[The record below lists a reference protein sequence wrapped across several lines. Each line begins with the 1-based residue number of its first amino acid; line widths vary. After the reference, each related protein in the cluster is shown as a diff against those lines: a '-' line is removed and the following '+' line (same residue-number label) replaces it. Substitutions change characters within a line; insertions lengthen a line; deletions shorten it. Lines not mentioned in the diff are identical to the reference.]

1 MAERGCAEA
10 YVSATALIREA
21 KLAAKNNPDSI
32 MNELCKGDLSNM
44 NGKVPFDAAEQNDAA
59 GIKVVNDY
67 IIYLGE
73 TITNYVNI
81 FRPDIVLL
89 SGGVCNQKEKLT
101 EPLTEYIKAQCFG
114 REKAFV
120 PEVRCAIL
128 GNNAGI
134 IGAASLIALVS

>member
-1 MAERGCAEA
+1 
-10 YVSATALIREA
+10 
-21 KLAAKNNPDSI
+21 

-101 EPLTEYIKAQCFG
+101 EPLTEYIKTQCFG
-114 REKAFV
+114 RERAFV

-128 GNNAGI
+128 ENNAGI

>member
-1 MAERGCAEA
+1 
-10 YVSATALIREA
+10 
-21 KLAAKNNPDSI
+21 
-32 MNELCKGDLSNM
+32 M

-89 SGGVCNQKEKLT
+89 SGGCMQSK
-101 EPLTEYIKAQCFG
+101 
-114 REKAFV
+114 REAYGAIDGIYKDPV
-120 PEVRCAIL
+120 LWKREGICA
-128 GNNAGI
+128 
-134 IGAASLIALVS
+134 

>member
-1 MAERGCAEA
+1 
-10 YVSATALIREA
+10 
-21 KLAAKNNPDSI
+21 

-81 FRPDIVLL
+81 FRQWLRKLL
-89 SGGVCNQKEKLT
+89 
-101 EPLTEYIKAQCFG
+101 F
-114 REKAFV
+114 
-120 PEVRCAIL
+120 
-128 GNNAGI
+128 
-134 IGAASLIALVS
+134 LIAYTP